1 MNQLYPILL
10 FILVVIALFVNM
22 IGLMRLIPLFITL
35 PLLFISIYFMLYSI
49 LNRKKVY
56 RRMR

>member
-49 LNRKKVY
+49 LHRKKVY